1 MHATHTIHNISV
13 KANDSLPLMHPPYAK
28 WHPPPPHPIRL
39 NCVQIFSYTTTERI
53 MSKELEGWNIQHV
66 TPIWLFHVHY
76 GGLRNCC
83 RTWFIFPHQLPCQLH
98 LRNPWP
104 KQLHP
109 DVEKIPN
116 RFVTPAPL
124 PFFCRIE
131 IAAEPACSLLM
142 QLPCQPLSIS
152 ASLPDTNWLSPQIDG
167 LVLPL
172 GLGRFGVGGCVGLGL
187 VLQTS
192 LTVLDNLL
200 KRVFPWMLPFLLASS
215 FLIHLT
221 YCLQSQKA
229 AWGNFYFFWSKK
241 VKFWSLFN
249 SACCFTIWHFTLLE
263 NCKWCCASPCRT
275 WGYLWMDGLGK
286 EFWLFVLELMDV
298 HLLG

>member
-1 MHATHTIHNISV
+1 
-13 KANDSLPLMHPPYAK
+13 
-28 WHPPPPHPIRL
+28 
-39 NCVQIFSYTTTERI
+39 

-66 TPIWLFHVHY
+66 TPIWIFHVHY
-76 GGLRNCC
+76 GGFRSCC
-83 RTWFIFPHQLPCQLH
+83 RTLYLSSSTPLSASPQESLAQATTS
-98 LRNPWP
+98 
-104 KQLHP
+104 

-124 PFFCRIE
+124 PFFWRIE

-172 GLGRFGVGGCVGLGL
+172 GLGRWGWVDVWVWVLL
-187 VLQTS
+187 ILQTS

-229 AWGNFYFFWSKK
+229 AWELLLFFWVQEGEILKP
-241 VKFWSLFN
+241 FQFSLLFY
-249 SACCFTIWHFTLLE
+249 HMTLYPLR